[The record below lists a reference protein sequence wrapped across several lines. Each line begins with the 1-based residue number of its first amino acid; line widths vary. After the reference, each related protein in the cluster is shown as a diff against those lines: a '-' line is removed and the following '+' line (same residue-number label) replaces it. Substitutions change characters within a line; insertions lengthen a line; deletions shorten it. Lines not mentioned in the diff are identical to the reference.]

1 MLWTNLTC
9 SPGCNLDTFGL
20 ASGDTKEIGTSGATT
35 TVVTTTNEAESTG
48 FDTSSTSDAPT
59 TTTPGPAC
67 NNDSV
72 CDPKENGVES
82 CMDCLACGNGGVEG
96 EEECDDGN
104 QINTDD
110 CVACSVARCG
120 DGYRQS
126 GIEACDDGDGVNSDE
141 YTGEAHCNATCKVI
155 FAYCGD
161 GECQQE
167 YESLTSCAQD
177 GCVGVCGNEVVEP
190 GEDCD
195 TGGESV
201 GCDGDCSLVTCSD
214 GDVNELAGE
223 ECDDGNRDDS
233 DGCSNSCITSHHVVF
248 VTQTTWKGDLDGLEA
263 ADGKCNAAAGDAG
276 LDGSYRAWLST
287 EGNVNAKARIGEGF
301 TGVYEL
307 VDGTKVADGW
317 AGLTSPPLD
326 HEINVDEFGN
336 SVMSGSVWTNTTTSG
351 ESAKVDLTGHCEGW
365 DTTGNNLGLNMP
377 YTGDLS
383 AKDARWTKG
392 DNAQSCNFERRLYC
406 FQVGP

>member
-1 MLWTNLTC
+1 M
-9 SPGCNLDTFGL
+9 
-20 ASGDTKEIGTSGATT
+20 KEIGTSGVTT

-72 CDPKENGVES
+72 CDPKENGVDG

-110 CVACSVARCG
+110 CVGCSVARCG

-201 GCDGDCSLVTCSD
+201 GCDGDCSLVTCGD

-223 ECDDGNRDDS
+223 ECDDGNDDQF
-233 DGCSNSCITSHHVVF
+233 DACDEDCRVARRTVF
-248 VTQTTWKGDLDGLEA
+248 VTSGTWTGNLGGVAGADEKCGAAAADAQLDGPF
-263 ADGKCNAAAGDAG
+263 
-276 LDGSYRAWLST
+276 RAWLST
-287 EGNVNAKARIGEGF
+287 EEDSTAKNRIGDDFE
-301 TGVYEL
+301 GVYEL
-307 VDGTKVADGW
+307 VDGTRVAVGW
-317 AGLTSPPLD
+317 TGLTTKDLEHSID
-326 HEINVDEFGN
+326 KDEHGALVN
-336 SVMSGSVWTNTTTSG
+336 GTSVWTNTTELG
-351 ESAKVDLTGHCEGW
+351 ESATVIPGMGHCGEW
-365 DTTGNNLGLNMP
+365 STNSNLGDINKPIVGNSSMI
-377 YTGDLS
+377 GS
-383 AKDARWTKG
+383 EWTKSPVT
-392 DNAQSCNFERRLYC
+392 QSCGTSRHLYC
-406 FQVGP
+406 FQIGP

>member
-1 MLWTNLTC
+1 MFARILLLLAPVA
-9 SPGCNLDTFGL
+9 SLGCGINNNCGPLNPFGC
-20 ASGDTKEIGTSGATT
+20 AKDSGANMFGEEGSSADIPTTSGSTGSTSTSTPDETSTPETSMDTT
-35 TVVTTTNEAESTG
+35 TPIDPTTSGES
-48 FDTSSTSDAPT
+48 TSSTVGST
-59 TTTPGPAC
+59 TTIEST
-67 NNDSV
+67 ST
-72 CDPKENGVES
+72 DPSTSSES
-82 CMDCLACGNGGVEG
+82 TSPP
-96 EEECDDGN
+96 DDTSTG
-104 QINTDD
+104 DP
-110 CVACSVARCG
+110 CG
-120 DGYRQS
+120 DG
-126 GIEACDDGDGVNSDE
+126 DLD
-141 YTGEAHCNATCKVI
+141 
-155 FAYCGD
+155 
-161 GECQQE
+161 
-167 YESLTSCAQD
+167 
-177 GCVGVCGNEVVEP
+177 P
-190 GEDCD
+190 
-195 TGGESV
+195 
-201 GCDGDCSLVTCSD
+201 
-214 GDVNELAGE
+214 GE

-233 DGCSNSCITSHHVVF
+233 DGCSNSCVASHHVVF
-248 VTQTTWKGDLDGLEA
+248 VTQTKWKGDLDGLEA

-336 SVMSGSVWTNTTTSG
+336 VVMSGSVWTNTTTSG
-351 ESAKVDLTGHCEGW
+351 ESAKGDLTGHCEGW